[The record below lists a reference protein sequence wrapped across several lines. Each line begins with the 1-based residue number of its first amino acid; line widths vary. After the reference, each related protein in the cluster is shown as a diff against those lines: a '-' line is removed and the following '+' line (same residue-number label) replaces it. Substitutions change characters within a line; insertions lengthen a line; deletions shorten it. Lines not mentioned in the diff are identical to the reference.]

1 MPSQWFKP
9 DETCCDRWGCD
20 LMFHSRVLVTVVTE
34 LLNKE
39 NGKYAVNT
47 NFNAVNSI
55 LPAYSFVVYMKPC
68 SLAWAAQVFGGSL
81 SRTWKPGPYFRTKS
95 AIFHNAVF
103 QTWAEN
109 HSFNTWPQL
118 TRIGFYL
125 HKHVWKA
132 TNLPMLL
139 RKKESSF

>member
-20 LMFHSRVLVTVVTE
+20 LMFHNRVLVTVATE

-68 SLAWAAQVFGGSL
+68 SLAWASQVFGGVCPE
-81 SRTWKPGPYFRTKS
+81 PGNLDRILEQNPRFSITLYFRP
-95 AIFHNAVF
+95 
-103 QTWAEN
+103 E
-109 HSFNTWPQL
+109 
-118 TRIGFYL
+118 
-125 HKHVWKA
+125 
-132 TNLPMLL
+132 
-139 RKKESSF
+139 RKITALILDRS